1 MRQYHL
7 YIDYRF
13 YSTLL
18 MVLVYLTALIDT
30 VPLSQYLPQM
40 LLNILDDGVI
50 PNLKTYSLPQGM
62 QVEKGPDAIV
72 EYIKEH
78 LGEILG

>member
-1 MRQYHL
+1 MWTPEEAQQ
-7 YIDYRF
+7 II
-13 YSTLL
+13 
-18 MVLVYLTALIDT
+18 AIAK
-30 VPLSQYLPQM
+30 
-40 LLNILDDGVI
+40 GVI
-50 PNLKTYSLPQGM
+50 PHLKTYSLPQGM